1 MLLEA
6 LECRVPVIGSKVD
19 GSREALLDRQ
29 LGYLVNPD
37 VREELV
43 EAITHALTIVPSRK
57 PNGLAAYFDIAHF
70 RSRLAEWWTAQ
81 TERLKPLQGHALE
94 CLSACI
100 AVFSFKCVGRGSRDG
115 FRSQET

>member
-1 MLLEA
+1 VLLEA

-81 TERLKPLQGHALE
+81 TERPKPLQGHALE